1 MSQHTCSQLH
11 RGPSLSQLIHKAT
24 IQGNCRENNAKMDE
38 KGDSSDLIPGKG
50 ADDVITLVSK
60 PEDQVQNLTPTKDP
74 FRTPLPQSLLSPSA
88 LLTPFI
94 LTCSQSLV
102 DAGAEM
108 VEVEDVEPA
117 QEEDLRVETLKPPVE
132 DSTITLYY
140 RPTTEGP

>member
-1 MSQHTCSQLH
+1 
-11 RGPSLSQLIHKAT
+11 
-24 IQGNCRENNAKMDE
+24 MDE